1 MSDLYK
7 AAQQALEALR
17 LANAA
22 LGHPDNNAV
31 MERAITALRAALAQ
45 QAEPVAPSGWA
56 YRYPDG
62 IRFNDGCA
70 VNGCGPIEAIPYWF
84 GAPPAQQANVK
95 RLRAQQV
102 VCLRCGHENWIMKGK
117 APAQITEADKAA
129 AQQAEPVACNE
140 QITVEELA
148 AALGW
153 PGGISS
159 PVQDKVELLRIV
171 AHARVAQ
178 QAEPVAIHQF
188 RELHS
193 AVWHDGYADHSD
205 GGGPYEERVLYTAP
219 PRREW
224 APLTDEQISDAWNEE
239 MVFRR
244 GYTYEDFKSAAR
256 RLDDALKERNK

>member
-1 MSDLYK
+1 MIDLYK

-31 MERAITALRAALAQ
+31 MERAITALRAAL
-45 QAEPVAPSGWA
+45 
-56 YRYPDG
+56 
-62 IRFNDGCA
+62 
-70 VNGCGPIEAIPYWF
+70 
-84 GAPPAQQANVK
+84 
-95 RLRAQQV
+95 
-102 VCLRCGHENWIMKGK
+102 
-117 APAQITEADKAA
+117 
-129 AQQAEPVACNE
+129 
-140 QITVEELA
+140 
-148 AALGW
+148 
-153 PGGISS
+153 
-159 PVQDKVELLRIV
+159 
-171 AHARVAQ
+171 AQ